1 MKKIALIDGY
11 GFVFRAYHSLPP
23 LNRPDKTPVGAVYG
37 FTNMLIKLLAS
48 LDVSHVAVV
57 FDSGSKT
64 FRNDIYPKYKA
75 NRPPCPEDL
84 KPQFPIVRQAAES
97 LNICVLEKVG
107 FEADDII
114 ATIAKKSAAEGY
126 QVVIV
131 SSDKDLMQLVD
142 ERIVMYDA
150 MKNKLIGINE
160 VKEKFFVEPKK
171 VLDILSL
178 MGDSSDNVPGVK
190 GIGPKTAAEL
200 IEQFGTLEEIFLHL
214 DQIKQE
220 KRRELLAAG
229 EENAKLSKT
238 LITLDEN
245 VEMGISL
252 KDLEVKNIEPHKL
265 LGFLTEQGFHSL
277 VTRVKKEFHI
287 EENYAP
293 KQEKPQQHTTK
304 KSVEN
309 RAFSSV
315 KKTKLTSVEELDK
328 VAKKAA
334 LNGIMAIDFS
344 TSDDEIKFI
353 TISTFSHEKSP
364 EEIFYFQVES
374 EQKQSGG
381 DLFNFE
387 ATQENQDLPLDCL
400 KKILEDQAIKK
411 IFFNAKDFLNFAK
424 VSAFEDVALINHLL
438 TSSTKNNL
446 CEIIEMNLNEDLNE
460 LGFGEF
466 FDKKEIE
473 DEAKKIDFFC
483 FKNFAIAELYQI
495 FSPRIFSEKLN
506 EAYFS
511 YELPS
516 LEILAAMENYGVKI
530 DSEKLHQL
538 SQEFGKKIEQ
548 LSKEIY
554 ELAGCEFNI
563 ASPKQLG
570 EILFEKLGLA
580 SSKKSKKTG
589 ALSTNSKVLD
599 ELDAEGFAI
608 AGKILEF
615 RKFSKLKNTYS
626 DALPKEIN
634 KKTGRVHT
642 HFSTTS
648 TITGRLNSSS
658 PNLQNIPIKTQEG
671 KEIRKCFIAE
681 KNHFLLS
688 ADYSQIELRVIAHV
702 AKIDALTNAFAAGKD
717 IHKITA
723 AQVFGIS
730 EEEVDEE
737 KRSQAKAINFGI
749 IYGISAFG
757 LARQLGISKHDADT
771 YIKSYLA
778 TYPGIDTYMKETVAS
793 ARTQGFVQTISGRKC
808 FIFDINNKNFMIR
821 SEAERQAINAPIQGS
836 AADIVKMAMIRLSKK
851 FFEEKLQA
859 KMILQIHDEII
870 VEAPEDEVEIVKK
883 IMKSEMEKAV
893 ILQTPLKVDIS
904 VGTRWE

>member
-1 MKKIALIDGY
+1 
-11 GFVFRAYHSLPP
+11 
-23 LNRPDKTPVGAVYG
+23 
-37 FTNMLIKLLAS
+37 
-48 LDVSHVAVV
+48 
-57 FDSGSKT
+57 
-64 FRNDIYPKYKA
+64 
-75 NRPPCPEDL
+75 
-84 KPQFPIVRQAAES
+84 
-97 LNICVLEKVG
+97 
-107 FEADDII
+107 
-114 ATIAKKSAAEGY
+114 
-126 QVVIV
+126 
-131 SSDKDLMQLVD
+131 MQLVD

-374 EQKQSGG
+374 KQKQSGG

>member
-23 LNRPDKTPVGAVYG
+23 LTRPDKTPVGAVYG
-37 FTNMLIKLLAS
+37 FINMLIKLLAG

-84 KPQFPIVRQAAES
+84 KPQFSIVREAAES
-97 LNICVLEKVG
+97 LNISVLEKVG

-131 SSDKDLMQLVD
+131 SSDKDLMQLVS
-142 ERIVMYDA
+142 EQVFMYDA
-150 MKNKLIGINE
+150 MKNKLIGENE
-160 VKEKFFVEPKK
+160 VKEKFFVGPKK
-171 VLDILSL
+171 VLDVLSL
-178 MGDSSDNVPGVK
+178 IGDSSDNVPGVK

-200 IEQFGTLEEIFLHL
+200 IEQFGNLEEIFLHL
-214 DQIKQE
+214 DAIKQE

-229 EENAKLSKT
+229 EESAKLSKT
-238 LITLDEN
+238 LIRLDEN
-245 VEMGISL
+245 VELGITL
-252 KDLEVKNIEPHKL
+252 NDLAIKNIEPHKL
-265 LGFLTEQGFHSL
+265 LSFLEEQGFRSL
-277 VTRVKKEFHI
+277 ITRVKKEFHI
-287 EENYAP
+287 EENYTPAE
-293 KQEKPQQHTTK
+293 EKIQQLPQK
-304 KSVEN
+304 KSAE
-309 RAFSSV
+309 ACSFSSV
-315 KKTKLTSVEELDK
+315 KKTKITSVEKVDE
-328 VAKKAA
+328 VAKQAA
-334 LNGIMAIDFS
+334 LSGFVAIDFS
-344 TSDDEIKFI
+344 ASDGEINFI
-353 TISTFSHEKSP
+353 TISTFGAEKSVK
-364 EEIFYFQVES
+364 EIFYFEVTS
-374 EQKQSGG
+374 EKKQSSS

-387 ATQENQDLPLDCL
+387 AAQENQGLPLDCL
-400 KKILEDQAIKK
+400 KEILEDSSIKK
-411 IFFNAKDFLNFAK
+411 IFFNAKDFLNFVQVFAY
-424 VSAFEDVALINHLL
+424 EDVAIINHLL

-446 CEIIEMNLNEDLNE
+446 REIIEMNLNENCRE
-460 LGFGEF
+460 LEFDEF
-466 FDKKEIE
+466 FDGKNSEN
-473 DEAKKIDFFC
+473 EAKKVDFLC
-483 FKNFAIAELYQI
+483 FRNFAIAALYQI
-495 FSPRIFSEKLN
+495 FSPRIFSEKLS
-506 EAYFS
+506 ESYFS

-516 LEILAAMENYGVKI
+516 LEVLAAMENYGVKI
-530 DSEKLHQL
+530 DSTKLHQL

-548 LSKEIY
+548 LNKEIY

-589 ALSTNSKVLD
+589 ALSTNSKVLE

-648 TITGRLNSSS
+648 TVTGRLNSSA
-658 PNLQNIPIKTQEG
+658 PNLQNIPIKTIEG

-702 AKIDALTNAFAAGKD
+702 AKIDALTNAFKAGKD

-723 AQVFGIS
+723 SQVFGIS
-730 EEEVDEE
+730 EEEVDDE

-757 LARQLGISKHDADT
+757 LSRQLGISKQNADT

-778 TYPGIDTYMKETVAS
+778 TYPGIDTYMKEVVAS
-793 ARTQGFVQTISGRKC
+793 ARAQGFVKTISGRKC
-808 FIFDINNKNFMIR
+808 FIFDINNKNFVIR
-821 SEAERQAINAPIQGS
+821 NEAERLAINAPIQGS
-836 AADIVKMAMIRLSKK
+836 AADIVKMAMIRLGKK
-851 FFEEKLQA
+851 FSEKKLQA

-870 VEAPEDEVEIVKK
+870 VEAPEAEVEIVKE
-883 IMKSEMEKAV
+883 IMKSAMEKAV
-893 ILQTPLKVDIS
+893 ILQVPLKVDIS